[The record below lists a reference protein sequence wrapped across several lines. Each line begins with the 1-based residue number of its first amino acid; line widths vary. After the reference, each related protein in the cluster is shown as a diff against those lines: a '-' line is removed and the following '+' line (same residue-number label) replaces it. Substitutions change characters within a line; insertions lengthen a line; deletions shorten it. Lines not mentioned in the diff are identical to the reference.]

1 MSLRQTVKNYKI
13 PEDLHAR
20 SFFPGILFRG
30 IHGILCSRG
39 EIRMSKFPK
48 DFLWGGAT
56 AANQYEGA
64 WNEGG
69 KGINTADTM
78 IGGTATTPRKISYRV
93 NYSDL

>member
-1 MSLRQTVKNYKI
+1 
-13 PEDLHAR
+13 
-20 SFFPGILFRG
+20 
-30 IHGILCSRG
+30 
-39 EIRMSKFPK
+39 MSKFLK

>member
-1 MSLRQTVKNYKI
+1 
-13 PEDLHAR
+13 
-20 SFFPGILFRG
+20 
-30 IHGILCSRG
+30 
-39 EIRMSKFPK
+39 MSKFPK

-64 WNEGG
+64 RNEGG